1 MSLLQNAATFDLS
14 PFSPSVND
22 GSWFCLL
29 SKAGRC
35 VEDGSEVWFLGERL
49 AASVVF
55 RSDSVTQAAVD
66 KSTDHGKQTKIVR
79 KTHPPR
85 YVHSADVRE
94 RQSGRLGL
102 RRTWVSGKQRST
114 SFVKIVAG
122 QNRSHVTRRGG
133 KINTVL
139 KGFSGHG

>member
-55 RSDSVTQAAVD
+55 RFSGSDSVTHAAVD
-66 KSTDHGKQTKIVR
+66 KGTDHRKQIRIVR
-79 KTHPPR
+79 NSHL
-85 YVHSADVRE
+85 D
-94 RQSGRLGL
+94 G
-102 RRTWVSGKQRST
+102 
-114 SFVKIVAG
+114 AG
-122 QNRSHVTRRGG
+122 VVQD
-133 KINTVL
+133 
-139 KGFSGHG
+139 F